1 MVVTE
6 VATQFLDRFVTQ
18 FLDMYIFII
27 VSAKYFYIV
36 SAKFSTHLY
45 FILQFFKFLF
55 VATAGKAADSKAP
68 LTGTLEDAADS
79 PPGHDKS
86 AGTWPSEVLKLDGHS
101 PLGLI

>member
-1 MVVTE
+1 M
-6 VATQFLDRFVTQ
+6 RN
-18 FLDMYIFII
+18 IF
-27 VSAKYFYIV
+27 IV

-45 FILQFFKFLF
+45 SILQFFKFLF

-86 AGTWPSEVLKLDGHS
+86 DEMWQSEALKLDDRS
-101 PLGLI
+101 PPGPT

>member
-18 FLDMYIFII
+18 FLDMYIFI
-27 VSAKYFYIV
+27 IV

-68 LTGTLEDAADS
+68 LTGMLEDAADS

-86 AGTWPSEVLKLDGHS
+86 DETWQSEVLKLDGRS
-101 PLGLI
+101 PLGPI